1 MDILIRNHLYK
12 SIASSS
18 SSNIFYVAFF
28 IYSFSSV
35 LQLTNFVN
43 LSYLHLD
50 FIYQVA
56 RIVAA
61 LLLIFILFL
70 RRYPYDEFF
79 LIVALGVVCLISVIQ
94 SGYWD
99 LMISFLFIFSS
110 NGIKISRLSKIAFFE
125 YLFIFIGTAVAS
137 KIGFIQD
144 IKNPDAKG
152 QIKESLGFTHPNT
165 LAAVAFALCCSYAIM
180 NMGRMLKK
188 DLIVYAIGFYICW
201 SIAKSRTSALTLIIF
216 VIFMYVCNNSQ
227 KILRMHVI
235 KLIAFI
241 FLFLVF
247 FSIICMIFF
256 DPNSLFFKCINDA
269 LSGRL
274 EFSHHYY
281 ELYGIHP
288 FGFNFDNVDVSYVYL
303 GANYKKLVIDN
314 AFCFLLLQ
322 AGWIPS
328 LIFFYLYFMT
338 LLKSSKCKDSY
349 IFLGMMIYAIA
360 SYTEGYSLWFSFN
373 YSMIG
378 MYYLYKQNRKF
389 QIGQQDLC
397 TSSSVI

>member
-1 MDILIRNHLYK
+1 M
-12 SIASSS
+12 
-18 SSNIFYVAFF
+18 SNFGY
-28 IYSFSSV
+28 
-35 LQLTNFVN
+35 
-43 LSYLHLD
+43 
-50 FIYQVA
+50 
-56 RIVAA
+56 
-61 LLLIFILFL
+61 
-70 RRYPYDEFF
+70 
-79 LIVALGVVCLISVIQ
+79 Q

-110 NGIKISRLSKIAFFE
+110 NGIKNFSLVENRFLNISLFLSAQQLHLKLVLFKI
-125 YLFIFIGTAVAS
+125 L
-137 KIGFIQD
+137 KIQMQ
-144 IKNPDAKG
+144 KG

-188 DLIVYAIGFYICW
+188 DLIIYAIGFYICW

-303 GANYKKLVIDN
+303 
-314 AFCFLLLQ
+314 
-322 AGWIPS
+322 
-328 LIFFYLYFMT
+328 
-338 LLKSSKCKDSY
+338 
-349 IFLGMMIYAIA
+349 
-360 SYTEGYSLWFSFN
+360 
-373 YSMIG
+373 
-378 MYYLYKQNRKF
+378 R
-389 QIGQQDLC
+389 GQL
-397 TSSSVI
+397 